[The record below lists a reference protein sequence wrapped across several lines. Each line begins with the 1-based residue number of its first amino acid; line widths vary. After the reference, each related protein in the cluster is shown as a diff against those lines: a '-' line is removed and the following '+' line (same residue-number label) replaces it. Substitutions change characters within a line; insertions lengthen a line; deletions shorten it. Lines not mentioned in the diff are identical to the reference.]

1 MVTKSEQKSHRTALV
16 PITTMEEIPV
26 LTAQE
31 RAEFIDTLEAAEA
44 RIEGG
49 DFVEYDPEA
58 FEDRL
63 LDIER
68 NTRRAQN
75 V

>member
-1 MVTKSEQKSHRTALV
+1 MATNSDQKSHGTALV

-49 DFVEYDPEA
+49 DFVEYDAQA

-63 LDIER
+63 LDVER
-68 NTRRAQN
+68 KTRRPQN